1 MRTIATFTMGVIL
14 TLVAVTQLMP
24 QPDLEQRTQVI
35 TRTVTE
41 YEPLDISAHRDI
53 SSVSEHDDAINMECA
68 YAIQRQ
74 TDEPLMG
81 IVLYIEKYWHG
92 DACAAYLHWT
102 EHGWY

>member
-1 MRTIATFTMGVIL
+1 MRTILTFTLGIIV
-14 TLVAVTQLMP
+14 TLLAMSHAMP
-24 QPDLEQRTQVI
+24 AQNQYETQVV

-53 SSVSEHDDAINMECA
+53 SQVSEHDDAINMECA

-81 IVLYIEKYWHG
+81 IVLYVEKHWQG
-92 DACAAYLHWT
+92 DACAAYLHWSQ
-102 EHGWY
+102 HGWY

>member
-1 MRTIATFTMGVIL
+1 MKTILTFTLGVIATLIV
-14 TLVAVTQLMP
+14 VSYAVPAQNNY
-24 QPDLEQRTQVI
+24 ETQVI

-41 YEPLDISAHRDI
+41 YEPLDISAHRDV
-53 SSVSEHDDAINMECA
+53 SQVSEHDEAINMECT

-81 IVLYIEKYWHG
+81 IVLYIEQHWSG
-92 DACAAYLHWT
+92 DACSAYLHKV

>member
-1 MRTIATFTMGVIL
+1 MKSILTFTLGVIATLIV
-14 TLVAVTQLMP
+14 VSYAVPAQNNY
-24 QPDLEQRTQVI
+24 ETQVI

-53 SSVSEHDDAINMECA
+53 SQVSEHDDAINMECA

-81 IVLYIEKYWHG
+81 IVLYVEKHWSG
-92 DACAAYLHWT
+92 DACAAYLHKVQ
-102 EHGWY
+102 HGWY

>member
-1 MRTIATFTMGVIL
+1 MRTILTFTLGIIV
-14 TLVAVTQLMP
+14 TLLAVSYAVPAQK
-24 QPDLEQRTQVI
+24 QYETQVV

-53 SSVSEHDDAINMECA
+53 REVSEHDDAINMECA

-81 IVLYIEKYWHG
+81 IVLYIERHWQG
-92 DACAAYLHWT
+92 DACAAYLHWSQ
-102 EHGWY
+102 HGWY